1 MVATGRLIGPAY
13 LAGRYP
19 VHHPLTR
26 PDLDAS
32 LPPREAAA
40 GALRRRLKAVGA
52 LARKCRKDASPARVH
67 ALRTGIR
74 RAEAAID
81 SFRPFLGERAVR
93 RTTRE
98 LHVLRR
104 RAGTVRDL
112 DVTLEILRE
121 LAAADPGDGTVVA
134 AIQDL
139 SALRDAAADRLAGER
154 FRRSTKRVR
163 RRRRSL
169 VRGEGDSAE
178 LPPLANIAKMSLRS
192 TIESARAR
200 AAARGATP
208 QDLHALRIELRRLRH
223 AIELLEPALPVPAPG
238 AAALA
243 LRAAI
248 DTLGRLNDSVKMV
261 ATLQGMPAGALHGT
275 RDDLVNRMVRLRD
288 RRTRDAIATATGV
301 EGAILAP
308 LGAWLESQERSLA
321 GADTSPPR
329 ALGPLAP
336 DDRRPLHA

>member
-1 MVATGRLIGPAY
+1 M
-13 LAGRYP
+13 
-19 VHHPLTR
+19 HHPPTR

-32 LPPREAAA
+32 LPPRKAAA
-40 GALRRRLKAVGA
+40 GALRRRLKAVGT
-52 LARKCRKDASPARVH
+52 LARKCRKDASPAQVH

-104 RAGTVRDL
+104 RAGAVRDL

-121 LAAADPGDGTVVA
+121 LAAADPGDGTVVES
-134 AIQDL
+134 IEHL
-139 SALRDAAADRLAGER
+139 SAGRYAAAERLAGER
-154 FRRSTKRVR
+154 FRRSTRRVR

-169 VRGEGDSAE
+169 LRRGGDADE
-178 LPPLANIAKMSLRS
+178 LLPLAHVAEASLRS
-192 TIESARAR
+192 SIESARAC
-200 AAARGATP
+200 AAVRGATP

-223 AIELLEPALPVPAPG
+223 AIELLEPALPFPAPG
-238 AAALA
+238 AATLA

-261 ATLQGMPAGALHGT
+261 ATLQGMPAATLHGT

-301 EGAILAP
+301 EGAILGP
-308 LGAWLESQERSLA
+308 RGAWLGSQERSTP
-321 GADTSPPR
+321 GADTPPPR
-329 ALGPLAP
+329 AFGPLAS
-336 DDRRPLHA
+336 DDRRSLHA